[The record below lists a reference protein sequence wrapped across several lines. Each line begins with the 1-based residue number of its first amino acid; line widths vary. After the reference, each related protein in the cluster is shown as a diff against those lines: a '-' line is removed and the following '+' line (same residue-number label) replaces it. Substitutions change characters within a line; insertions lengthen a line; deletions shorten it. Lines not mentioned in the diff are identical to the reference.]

1 MRCNLC
7 PRRCGAERTES
18 AGTGLCGMPE
28 EMRIARIAPHLWEEP
43 PISGQR
49 GTGAVFFSGCTLRC
63 AFCQNAEI
71 SHRGAGRAFTPR
83 QLADS
88 LRRLEEMGMQS
99 ISFITA
105 TPFVPRILDTLE
117 LWRPHV
123 PVVWNTSG
131 YETVETLRRLE
142 GAVDVYLPD
151 LKHYSPRLGGLI
163 ARAPDYFEAASAAI
177 REMVRQC
184 GVPQYSPEG
193 IMTRG
198 VLIRHL
204 ILPGCTSDSIRLLQW
219 VRDELP
225 EGIPVSLMQQY
236 VPCNNVAIPG
246 LQRRITPR
254 EYHRV
259 CEYMREIGLPG
270 FTQGATSAT
279 VDFVPVFNQ
288 DESFVQP

>member
-1 MRCNLC
+1 
-7 PRRCGAERTES
+7 
-18 AGTGLCGMPE
+18 
-28 EMRIARIAPHLWEEP
+28 
-43 PISGQR
+43 
-49 GTGAVFFSGCTLRC
+49 
-63 AFCQNAEI
+63 
-71 SHRGAGRAFTPR
+71 
-83 QLADS
+83 
-88 LRRLEEMGMQS
+88 MQS

-117 LWRPHV
+117 LWRPRV

-236 VPCNNVAIPG
+236 VPCNDVAIPG

>member
-1 MRCNLC
+1 MRCELC

-18 AGTGLCGMPE
+18 AGTGFCGMPE

-71 SHRGAGRAFTPR
+71 SHRGAGRAFTPQ

-105 TPFVPRILDTLE
+105 TPFVPKILDTLE

-131 YETVETLRRLE
+131 YETVETLRLLE

-151 LKHYSPRLGGLI
+151 LKHFSPRLGGLI

-184 GVPQYSPEG
+184 GIPQYSPEG

-236 VPCNNVAIPG
+236 VPCNDVAIPG

-259 CEYMREIGLPG
+259 CEYMRAIGLPG

-288 DESFVQP
+288 DESFVLP